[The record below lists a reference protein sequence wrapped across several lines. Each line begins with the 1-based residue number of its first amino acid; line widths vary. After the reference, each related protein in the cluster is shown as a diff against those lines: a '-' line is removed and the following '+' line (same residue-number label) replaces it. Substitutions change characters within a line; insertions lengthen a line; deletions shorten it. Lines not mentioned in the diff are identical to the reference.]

1 MNNLP
6 LFAALDIGSNA
17 ARILFANVIKT
28 ENDFLVFKNSLLRL
42 PLRLGADVYEKGVIS
57 PKKVRALMETV
68 RIFQSLISINKPEEY
83 ALYATAAIREAKN
96 ANQILGMIKAET
108 GMIINVIDGLEEAR
122 LIKELYSKQGEPNQ
136 VKLLADLGGGS
147 FELTVLAPD
156 GTFISDS
163 FKIGAVRSL
172 SSGISDFELNRM
184 YEWLDNYLPKDLS
197 NLNFIGTGGNINS
210 LKKTF
215 SNPLFDYV
223 THQRLNELLMQLEPA
238 SFIERVTKFK
248 LRPDRA
254 DVIVP
259 AIKIFLCIMDR
270 FNIDKVHVPGG
281 GLSDGIILHLYKMK
295 YRKSIERS

>member
-28 ENDFLVFKNSLLRL
+28 ETDFLVFKNSLLRL
-42 PLRLGADVYEKGVIS
+42 PLRLGTDVYEKGVIS

-68 RIFQSLISINKPEEY
+68 RVFQSLISINKPEEH

-122 LIKELYSKQGEPNQ
+122 LIKELYCNQGD
-136 VKLLADLGGGS
+136 VGKYKLLADLGGGS
-147 FELTVLAPD
+147 FELTVLSPNGD
-156 GTFISDS
+156 FVSDS
-163 FKIGAVRSL
+163 FKIGAVRTL
-172 SSGISDFELNRM
+172 SSGISEVELERM
-184 YEWLDNYLPKDLS
+184 FEWLQNYLPKDLS
-197 NLNFIGTGGNINS
+197 MLNFIGTGGNINS

-215 SNPLFDYV
+215 SNPLTDYIS
-223 THQRLNELLMQLEPA
+223 HQTLNDLLVKLEPV
-238 SFIERVTKFK
+238 SFIERITQYK

-254 DVIVP
+254 DVIIP
-259 AIKIFLCIMDR
+259 AIKIFLSVMDK
-270 FNIDKVHVPGG
+270 FDIDKVLVPGG
-281 GLSDGIILHLYKMK
+281 GLSDGIILHLYKTK
-295 YRKSIERS
+295 YGNF